1 MFHLCYWH
9 FQSTTQLDLIH
20 RHMQISISNT
30 VYDSVLILWT
40 WRSVHDL
47 TRSYPIPYVVR
58 TDLTKLVTVPRP
70 FLSVNSVP
78 LILSDT
84 FWFGSVNN
92 HCAWFYK
99 GSSLLRF
106 SACFLFMSI
115 GFKFWSFRG
124 DGIHWKFLGQ
134 TAASGCGFSTFRQ
147 PTPSPSSGCSDGL
160 VAVSVLPN
168 TQENFIDPVCLFII
182 HLTTLWPRI
191 AQSL

>member
-9 FQSTTQLDLIH
+9 FQCTTQLDLIH

-58 TDLTKLVTVPRP
+58 TDVTNPVTVPLP
-70 FLSVNSVP
+70 VLSVSSVP

-84 FWFGSVNN
+84 FWFGWLNN
-92 HCAWFYK
+92 HCVSFYK
-99 GSSLLRF
+99 ENSLLRF
-106 SACFLFMSI
+106 SACFLLCRL
-115 GFKFWSFRG
+115 GLSFEAFATREFNE
-124 DGIHWKFLGQ
+124 FLGQ
-134 TAASGCGFSTFRQ
+134 TAASGCEGFATFRQ
-147 PTPSPSSGCSDGL
+147 LTPSPSSGCSGGL
-160 VAVSVLPN
+160 VAIMMLPN
-168 TQENFIDPVCLFII
+168 HPKKFRRFGLLMIN
-182 HLTTLWPRI
+182 LTTLWPRI